1 LASEGSLGVAI
12 MAGGVGRRLAAVT
25 AGGPKAL
32 APFADGTLLDH
43 QLTRVDPLSPSAIVV
58 LAHHHAHA
66 VGAALADRGE
76 LRVEDRPLGTAGGL
90 ALLPE
95 GPDRWLVLNVD
106 HVSDVDVAEFA
117 AAFRA
122 PALAAVTEV
131 PVVVDEGVV
140 TIQGG
145 RLTEWRERPVLQ
157 FPVTIGM
164 YVFSAASLR
173 EHLSGDPVDMPD
185 LVRSMM
191 PLGVRAWR
199 HAGAWFDAGTPERLS
214 AADRWWRAH

>member
-1 LASEGSLGVAI
+1 MAAEGSLGVAI

-32 APFADGTLLDH
+32 APFASGTLLDH
-43 QLTRVDPLSPSAIVV
+43 QLARVAPLSPSVIVV
-58 LAHHHAHA
+58 LAHHHADA
-66 VGAALADRGE
+66 VGAAVDGRAE
-76 LRVEDRPLGTAGGL
+76 LCIEDRPLGTAGGL
-90 ALLPE
+90 ALLPP
-95 GPDRWLVLNVD
+95 GPERWLVLNVD
-106 HVSDVDVAEFA
+106 HVSDVNIQDFA
-117 AAFRA
+117 AAFRP

-140 TIQGG
+140 TVQGG

-157 FPVTIGM
+157 FPVTIGL

-173 EHLSGDPVDMPD
+173 QHLDGQPVDMPD
-185 LVRSMM
+185 LVRTMM
-191 PLGVRAWR
+191 PSGVRAWR
-199 HAGAWFDAGTPERLS
+199 HEGEWFDAGTPARLS